1 MNDNLEIDTMI
12 TDSEMEELL
21 DEDDLDNVAGAG
33 SITRP
38 PQSGYIG
45 RDTPFLF

>member
-1 MNDNLEIDTMI
+1 MNDNLEKDTLL
-12 TDSEMEELL
+12 TDSELEELL

-38 PQSGYIG
+38 PQSGDIG

>member
-1 MNDNLEIDTMI
+1 MNDNLEKDMML
-12 TDSEMEELL
+12 TDSELEELL

-38 PQSGYIG
+38 MQTGDIG
-45 RDTPFLF
+45 RDAQFLF